1 MSIAS
6 SFYSALSGMNSNS
19 ISMQAIADNISNSNT
34 VGFKSSSVQFED
46 ILGMSLEGV
55 SGVTRLGV
63 GAGVSSISASF
74 TQGTLSTTGA
84 GTDLAINGKGFFIV
98 NDSAT
103 DEQFYTR
110 AGNFHVDSSG
120 YIANPNG
127 LRVQGYLYDTTGTN
141 LVETL
146 ADIVVDQTD
155 MIAPQV
161 TDEASLVINLDSSE
175 TATAFNIANP
185 GGTSNY
191 STAVT
196 VYDTLGQSHTITVY
210 FSKLATPAHTWQWN
224 ATIDGSDVSGGT
236 AGTAQL
242 FGTGN
247 IAFNSSGDLTT
258 TMPVSFRTVTSLTYA
273 NGIAATAI
281 SADFTGTTQYGSPSV
296 IQSLDQNGFA
306 AGTIS
311 GIAITAEGNIV
322 GHYTNGEVKNI
333 ARLALADFPSLNGLE
348 RGGAQLFKT
357 TPQSGNPLVNKA
369 GEGGIGDISA
379 SMLEESNVDL
389 AAEFIRM
396 IITQRSYQANSK
408 IITTTDEMLA
418 QLINIK

>member
-34 VGFKSSSVQFED
+34 VGFKGSSVQFED

-63 GAGVSSISASF
+63 GADVSSISCSF

-98 NDSAT
+98 NDSTT

-175 TATAFNIANP
+175 TATTFNIADP

-191 STAVT
+191 STALT
-196 VYDTLGQSHTITVY
+196 VYDTLGQSHTVTVY
-210 FSKLATPAHTWQWN
+210 FSKTAAQAWQWN

-236 AGTAQL
+236 AGTARL

-247 IAFNSSGDLTT
+247 IAFNTRGDLTT
-258 TMPVSFRTVTSLTYA
+258 AMPVNFLTTSITYA

-281 SADFTGTTQYGSPSV
+281 SADFTGTTQYGSPSI

-311 GIAITAEGNIV
+311 GITITTEGNIV

-348 RGGAQLFKT
+348 RAGAQLFKT
-357 TPQSGNPLVNKA
+357 TPQSGNPLINKA

>member
-19 ISMQAIADNISNSNT
+19 IAMQAIADNISNSNT

-63 GAGVSSISASF
+63 GADVSSIAASF

-98 NDSAT
+98 NDSTT

-110 AGNFHVDSSG
+110 AGNFHIDSSG

-127 LRVQGYLYDTTGTN
+127 LRVQGYLYDITGTN

-161 TDEASLVINLDSSE
+161 TTEASLVINLDSSE
-175 TATAFNIANP
+175 TANTFAIADP

-191 STAVT
+191 STALT
-196 VYDTLGQSHTITVY
+196 VYDTLGQSHTVTVY
-210 FSKLATPAHTWQWN
+210 FSKTPSPPAQTWQWN
-224 ATIDGSDVSGGT
+224 ATIDGSDVSGGA
-236 AGTAQL
+236 AGTAVL
-242 FGTGN
+242 FGTGSV
-247 IAFNSSGDLTT
+247 AFNTDGDLTT
-258 TMPVSFRTVTSLTYA
+258 AMPVNFLTTSITYR

-311 GIAITAEGNIV
+311 GITITTEGNIV

-348 RGGAQLFKT
+348 RAGAQLFKT

-369 GEGGIGDISA
+369 GEGGIGDVSA